1 VHSLYGLSV
10 AFPLAQA
17 ALDKKQ
23 EEREGEI
30 GDGLDEC
37 CFAAVSTAELEAQ
50 VSARHIPPAAHS
62 ARPPSHTISGT

>member
-1 VHSLYGLSV
+1 M
-10 AFPLAQA
+10 QA
-17 ALDKKQ
+17 ALDKKH

-50 VSARHIPPAAHS
+50 ARAQSPC
-62 ARPPSHTISGT
+62 RR